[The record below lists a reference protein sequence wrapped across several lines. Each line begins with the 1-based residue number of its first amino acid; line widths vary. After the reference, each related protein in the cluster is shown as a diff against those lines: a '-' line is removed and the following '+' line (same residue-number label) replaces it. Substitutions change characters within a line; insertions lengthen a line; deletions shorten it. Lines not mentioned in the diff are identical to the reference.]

1 MGKKRAKEHYDFI
14 KEQYCK
20 EIDNSITNTTI
31 HTCESIEARIQ
42 QYQNNYSVTP
52 KDSVSC
58 LFSLEN
64 KDNVAILN
72 FASYKKPGG
81 LYFQDVESQE
91 ESLCLESTLLP
102 VIEAFKP
109 TYYAWNNKHLNRG
122 IYLNRALYS
131 KDILFERER
140 QKVYADVITC
150 AAPNA
155 GVAEYVCGVGD
166 KELREVMLDRINFM
180 LSVAEEHGVQTLILG
195 AWGCGVFEWN
205 PETVAELFMEVKG
218 RYNIPN
224 IIFAVPGLFE
234 YNYMVF
240 NRVLS

>member
-14 KEQYCK
+14 KEQYYK

-31 HTCESIEARIQ
+31 HACESIEARTP

-64 KDNVAILN
+64 KDN

-81 LYFQDVESQE
+81 LYFQGVESQE

-109 TYYAWNNKHLNRG
+109 TYYVWNNKHLNRG
-122 IYLNRALYS
+122 IYSLSEKDKRYYLRGSKRGSWSIYGGNIRYS
-131 KDILFERER
+131 W
-140 QKVYADVITC
+140 VI
-150 AAPNA
+150 
-155 GVAEYVCGVGD
+155 
-166 KELREVMLDRINFM
+166 
-180 LSVAEEHGVQTLILG
+180 
-195 AWGCGVFEWN
+195 
-205 PETVAELFMEVKG
+205 
-218 RYNIPN
+218 
-224 IIFAVPGLFE
+224 
-234 YNYMVF
+234 
-240 NRVLS
+240 

>member
-1 MGKKRAKEHYDFI
+1 MGKKRAKEHYDFV
-14 KEQYCK
+14 KEQYRK
-20 EIDNSITNTTI
+20 EIDISIANTTI
-31 HTCESIEARIQ
+31 HACESIEARIP
-42 QYQNNYSVTP
+42 QYQNNYNVMP
-52 KDSVSC
+52 EDSVSC
-58 LFSLEN
+58 LLSLEN
-64 KDNVAILN
+64 KDNVAVLN

-81 LYFQDVESQE
+81 LYFQGVESQE

-109 TYYAWNNKHLNRG
+109 TYY
-122 IYLNRALYS
+122 
-131 KDILFERER
+131 
-140 QKVYADVITC
+140 
-150 AAPNA
+150 
-155 GVAEYVCGVGD
+155 
-166 KELREVMLDRINFM
+166 
-180 LSVAEEHGVQTLILG
+180 

>member
-14 KEQYCK
+14 KEQYYK
-20 EIDNSITNTTI
+20 EIDNSIANTTI
-31 HTCESIEARIQ
+31 HACESIEARIP

-52 KDSVSC
+52 EDSVSC

-64 KDNVAILN
+64 KDNVAVLN

-81 LYFQDVESQE
+81 LYFQGVESQE

-109 TYYAWNNKHLNRG
+109 TYYVWNNKHLNRG
-122 IYLNRALYS
+122 IYS

-155 GVAEYVCGVGD
+155 GQ
-166 KELREVMLDRINFM
+166 N
-180 LSVAEEHGVQTLILG
+180 
-195 AWGCGVFEWN
+195 
-205 PETVAELFMEVKG
+205 
-218 RYNIPN
+218 
-224 IIFAVPGLFE
+224 
-234 YNYMVF
+234 
-240 NRVLS
+240 

>member
-14 KEQYCK
+14 RKQYHK
-20 EIDNSITNTTI
+20 EIDNSIANTTI
-31 HTCESIEARIQ
+31 HACESIEARTP

-64 KDNVAILN
+64 KDNVAVLN

-81 LYFQDVESQE
+81 LYFQGVESQE

-140 QKVYADVITC
+140 EKVYADVITC

-155 GVAEYVCGVGD
+155 GVAA
-166 KELREVMLDRINFM
+166 L
-180 LSVAEEHGVQTLILG
+180 
-195 AWGCGVFEWN
+195 
-205 PETVAELFMEVKG
+205 AELFMEVKG
-218 RYNIPN
+218 RY

-240 NRVLS
+240 NRGFRNSKTKMVFEILVAWENEFVKIFTLFPEIHAPVLSYFITLKHYS

>member
-14 KEQYCK
+14 KEQYRK

-31 HTCESIEARIQ
+31 HACESIEARIP
-42 QYQNNYSVTP
+42 QYQNNYSVIP
-52 KDSVSC
+52 EDSVSC
-58 LFSLEN
+58 LLSLEN
-64 KDNVAILN
+64 VAVLN
-72 FASYKKPGG
+72 FASYKNPGG
-81 LYFQDVESQE
+81 LYFQGVESQE

-122 IYLNRALYS
+122 MYLNRALYS
-131 KDILFERER
+131 EDILFERGK

-166 KELREVMLDRINFM
+166 KELREVMLDRINF
-180 LSVAEEHGVQTLILG
+180 ILYLPFLDYLNIIT
-195 AWGCGVFEWN
+195 WFLRGCSRNPKTKMVFEIL
-205 PETVAELFMEVKG
+205 VA
-218 RYNIPN
+218 
-224 IIFAVPGLFE
+224 
-234 YNYMVF
+234 
-240 NRVLS
+240 

>member
-14 KEQYCK
+14 RKQYHK
-20 EIDNSITNTTI
+20 EIDNSIANTTI
-31 HTCESIEARIQ
+31 HACEGIETRIP

-64 KDNVAILN
+64 KDNVAVLN

-81 LYFQDVESQE
+81 LYFQGVESQE

-109 TYYAWNNKHLNRG
+109 TYYVWNNKHLNRG

-140 QKVYADVITC
+140 QKVYADVITY
-150 AAPNA
+150 A
-155 GVAEYVCGVGD
+155 GVAA
-166 KELREVMLDRINFM
+166 L
-180 LSVAEEHGVQTLILG
+180 
-195 AWGCGVFEWN
+195 
-205 PETVAELFMEVKG
+205 ETKSCVK
-218 RYNIPN
+218 PC
-224 IIFAVPGLFE
+224 
-234 YNYMVF
+234 
-240 NRVLS
+240 

>member
-14 KEQYCK
+14 KEQYYK

-31 HTCESIEARIQ
+31 HACESIEARTP

-64 KDNVAILN
+64 KDNVAVLN

-81 LYFQDVESQE
+81 LYFQGVESQE

-109 TYYAWNNKHLNRG
+109 TYYTWNNKHLNRG

-140 QKVYADVITC
+140 QKVYADVITY
-150 AAPNA
+150 AE
-155 GVAEYVCGVGD
+155 VAEYVCGVGD
-166 KELREVMLDRINFM
+166 KELREAMLDRINFM
-180 LSVAEEHGVQTLILG
+180 LSIAEEHGVQTLILG
-195 AWGCGVFEWN
+195 AWGQWN
-205 PETVAELFMEVKG
+205 PEIVAELFMEVKG

>member
-1 MGKKRAKEHYDFI
+1 MGKKRAKKHYDFI
-14 KEQYCK
+14 KEQYYK

-31 HTCESIEARIQ
+31 HACESIEARTP

-64 KDNVAILN
+64 KDNVAVLN

-81 LYFQDVESQE
+81 LYFQGVESQE

-109 TYYAWNNKHLNRG
+109 TYYKHLNRG

-140 QKVYADVITC
+140 QKVYADVITY
-150 AAPNA
+150 A

-166 KELREVMLDRINFM
+166 KELREAMLDRINFM
-180 LSVAEEHGVQTLILG
+180 LSIAEEHGVQTLILG

-205 PETVAELFMEVKG
+205 PEIVAELFIEVKG

-240 NRVLS
+240 NRMLS

>member
-14 KEQYCK
+14 KEQYYK
-20 EIDNSITNTTI
+20 EIDNSIVNTTI
-31 HTCESIEARIQ
+31 HACESIEARIP

-64 KDNVAILN
+64 KDNVAVLN

-81 LYFQDVESQE
+81 LYFQGVESQE

-122 IYLNRALYS
+122 MYLDRALYS
-131 KDILFERER
+131 KGILFERER
-140 QKVYADVITC
+140 QKIYADVITC

-155 GVAEYVCGVGD
+155 EYVCGVGD
-166 KELREVMLDRINFM
+166 KELHEAMLDRINFM
-180 LSVAEEHGVQTLILG
+180 LSIAEEHGVQTLILG

-218 RYNIPN
+218 RY